1 MKKVALT
8 NFVRGGKSSICRLVG
23 MNIDTAV
30 LNFDSHRNA
39 EHYNDGI
46 VRTHNIP
53 EHSIVKYNP
62 DSIDINDKV
71 KIDDIDCILLDFGGK
86 FDERISETNVDT
98 FIIPFF
104 NDYESIAES
113 VKATNYIKGHYPN
126 VEIIHILNQGMCD
139 NKQEKDEFLNDYKDI
154 MMTNEINVSYM
165 EMPKSKLLKKIVN
178 EGTTKDK
185 LIGDSK
191 FLKNNYKNI
200 SLFTEKLTKMI
211 KD

>member
-23 MNIDTAV
+23 MNNNTTV
-30 LNFDSHRNA
+30 LNFDSYRNA
-39 EHYNDGI
+39 EHYNEGI

-62 DSIDINDKV
+62 DSICINDNINIKG
-71 KIDDIDCILLDFGGK
+71 DCILLDFGGR

-98 FIIPFF
+98 FVIPFF

-113 VKATNYIKGHYPN
+113 VKATNYILKHYPN
-126 VEIIHILNQGMCD
+126 VEVIHVLNQGMCD
-139 NKQEKDEFLNDYKDI
+139 NKKEKQEFLNDYLDI
-154 MMTNEINVSYM
+154 MKTNEINVPYL
-165 EMPKSKLLKKIVN
+165 EMPKSKLLKRIVN

-185 LIGDSK
+185 IIGDSK
-191 FLKNNYKNI
+191 FLENNYKKI
-200 SLFTEKLTKMI
+200 SVFTQKLNDMI
-211 KD
+211 KDS